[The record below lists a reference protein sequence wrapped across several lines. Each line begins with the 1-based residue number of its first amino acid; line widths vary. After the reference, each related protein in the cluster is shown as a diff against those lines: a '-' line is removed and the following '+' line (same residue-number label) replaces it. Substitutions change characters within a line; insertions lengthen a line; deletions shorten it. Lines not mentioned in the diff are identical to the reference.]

1 MCDFSNVIIVAG
13 GNIDRTYLKEQLSK
27 FSYSFIIGVDRGLE
41 ALKEIDVSPNLMI
54 GDFDSANSK
63 VVDFFSK
70 KDIEKITLNP
80 IKDDTDME
88 FAIRESIRR
97 FPGTEIILYGAT
109 GTRLDHTFANMELL
123 HIGYEKNPFTKII
136 LFDPNNKVTLL
147 EKGQHSIVKK
157 EQYGRFISL
166 LCYTDE
172 VKGLSLTGMKYNLNK
187 KNIQKGTSL
196 CISNEI
202 IDDTA
207 TIDFDEGLMYLVEA
221 MD

>member
-1 MCDFSNVIIVAG
+1 MGDFSNIIIVAG
-13 GNIDRTYLKEQLSK
+13 GNIDKIYLREQLSK

-41 ALKEIDVSPNLMI
+41 ALKEIDIRPNLMI
-54 GDFDSANSK
+54 GDFDSAKSEI
-63 VVDFFSK
+63 VDFYAEKS
-70 KDIEKITLNP
+70 IETIKLNP

-123 HIGYEKNPFTKII
+123 HIGYEKEPFTKIT
-136 LFDPNNKVTLL
+136 LLDVNNKVTLIG
-147 EKGQHSIVKK
+147 KGKHTIVKK

-172 VKGLSLTGMKYNLNK
+172 VKGLSLMGMKYNLNK
-187 KNIQKGTSL
+187 INIQKGTSL

-207 TIDFDEGLMYLVEA
+207 TIDFDEGMMYLVEA
-221 MD
+221 LD